1 MAAQDK
7 KSVIK
12 DLIELGK
19 SKGKLT
25 TKEITDALEE
35 LDFDVEKVD
44 KLYDTLEGLN
54 IEIIEDLEPDIDLD
68 LSTIPVSV
76 ASEEE
81 EAPPADGVN
90 IDDPVK
96 VYLKEIGRVPL
107 LSSEEEV
114 ELAQRMAQGDQLAG
128 ALGRHDACNAGHA
141 KHVALLGGA
150 VPNSGKGCRIH
161 SDDAA
166 GHSLPCSDGLFAH
179 IHHHGAAGRI
189 KMRKF
194 CFAHNFYLDKAL
206 PFGRAGKAVRL

>member
-54 IEIIEDLEPDIDLD
+54 IEIIEDLEQDIDLD
-68 LSTIPVSV
+68 LNSIPVTA
-76 ASEEE
+76 ASEEEE
-81 EAPPADGVN
+81 EAPPSEGVN

-96 VYLKEIGRVPL
+96 VYLKEIGRGTA
-107 LSSEEEV
+107 SEFGRGGRTG
-114 ELAQRMAQGDQLAG
+114 AADGTGGQLCEKAPVRGKPAAG
-128 ALGRHDACNAGHA
+128 GQHCQALCGTGHA
-141 KHVALLGGA
+141 VFGSDPGGE
-150 VPNSGKGCRIH
+150 SGG
-161 SDDAA
+161 
-166 GHSLPCSDGLFAH
+166 
-179 IHHHGAAGRI
+179 
-189 KMRKF
+189 
-194 CFAHNFYLDKAL
+194 
-206 PFGRAGKAVRL
+206 

>member
-96 VYLKEIGRVPL
+96 VYLKEIGRRSNWHSGWHRGMITRKNACQRRICGW
-107 LSSEEEV
+107 SSV
-114 ELAQRMAQGDQLAG
+114 LP
-128 ALGRHDACNAGHA
+128 NAMWDGE
-141 KHVALLGGA
+141 
-150 VPNSGKGCRIH
+150 
-161 SDDAA
+161 
-166 GHSLPCSDGLFAH
+166 CSFW
-179 IHHHGAAGRI
+179 I
-189 KMRKF
+189 
-194 CFAHNFYLDKAL
+194 
-206 PFGRAGKAVRL
+206 

>member
-128 ALGRHDACNAGHA
+128 ALGGHNAGHPGHTQHIA
-141 KHVALLGGA
+141 FFHGTAFH
-150 VPNSGKGCRIH
+150 SGKGIRIH
-161 SDDAA
+161 GNDAV
-166 GHSLPCSDGLFAH
+166 GRGLPGRDGLFAH
-179 IHHHGAAGRI
+179 VHHHGVSGGI
-189 KMRKF
+189 KMCQIIF
-194 CFAHNFYLDKAL
+194 THIFS
-206 PFGRAGKAVRL
+206 P

>member
-96 VYLKEIGRVPL
+96 VYLKEIG
-107 LSSEEEV
+107 
-114 ELAQRMAQGDQLAG
+114 QGA
-128 ALGRHDACNAGHA
+128 AFELGR
-141 KHVALLGGA
+141 GGRTGTA
-150 VPNSGKGCRIH
+150 
-161 SDDAA
+161 
-166 GHSLPCSDGLFAH
+166 DGT
-179 IHHHGAAGRI
+179 GG
-189 KMRKF
+189 
-194 CFAHNFYLDKAL
+194 
-206 PFGRAGKAVRL
+206 

>member
-1 MAAQDK
+1 MPALAAGLLDQ
-7 KSVIK
+7 V
-12 DLIELGK
+12 DLAQLH
-19 SKGKLT
+19 
-25 TKEITDALEE
+25 ALIHG
-35 LDFDVEKVD
+35 LAHIVD
-44 KLYDTLEGLN
+44 GEQRGRN
-54 IEIIEDLEPDIDLD
+54 AGQ
-68 LSTIPVSV
+68 SFHFH
-76 ASEEE
+76 AGH
-81 EAPPADGVN
+81 ADGP
-90 IDDPVK
+90 DGAHGLYGLLFGQKVK
-96 VYLKEIGRVPL
+96 IH
-107 LSSEEEV
+107 SQ
-114 ELAQRMAQGDQLAG
+114 LAQRQRMAQGDQLAG

-141 KHVALLGGA
+141 QHVALLGGA